1 MGSEHLAKIDG
12 KVVKLSGIDSQKY
25 GSRELNFL
33 TTDIGN
39 FTNLELSQFSL
50 DSDWSVLSDLK
61 NLQSLTVRDSY
72 IDFKKFYNA
81 ICTLPD
87 LKSLTFNHYCFF
99 NKNKSDKFSTQL
111 KLPSLKKFK
120 IEFPEETEPNFE
132 INKWLFKSHEQKHN
146 SITELKIV

>member
-12 KVVKLSGIDSQKY
+12 KVVKLRGIDSQKY

-61 NLQSLTVRDSY
+61 NLQS
-72 IDFKKFYNA
+72 
-81 ICTLPD
+81 
-87 LKSLTFNHYCFF
+87 
-99 NKNKSDKFSTQL
+99 
-111 KLPSLKKFK
+111 
-120 IEFPEETEPNFE
+120 
-132 INKWLFKSHEQKHN
+132 
-146 SITELKIV
+146 